1 MIRLLYSIS
10 LLFSKSQFSFLGSN
24 CWCSSVLVS
33 TYWSPVLVRWCI
45 SAVLHKRPHLKI
57 CSLLVGRKGSYLL
70 HVEDT
75 GMFRLEKS
83 HFQKEAAGEA
93 GTHGRITKPRVL
105 TAVWVWILCW
115 WGGNQTDASPSQQ
128 PTSEDASRCKILQ
141 HLPDAPPSP
150 CPAQPGWRAD
160 ISFCQPKGFLPQS
173 L

>member
-10 LLFSKSQFSFLGSN
+10 LLFSKSQFSFLESN
-24 CWCSSVLVS
+24 CWFSSVLV
-33 TYWSPVLVRWCI
+33 RWGI
-45 SAVLHKRPHLKI
+45 SAVLHKREHLKI
-57 CSLLVGRKGSYLL
+57 CSLLVCRKGSYLL
-70 HVEDT
+70 RVEAA
-75 GMFRLEKS
+75 GMFRLGKS

-115 WGGNQTDASPSQQ
+115 WGGNQTDASLSQQ
-128 PTSEDASRCKILQ
+128 PTSEDASRCKIPQ

-150 CPAQPGWRAD
+150 CPTQPGWRAD
-160 ISFCQPKGFLPQS
+160 ISSCQPKGFLPQS